1 MENLIT
7 FAPYVIIGVV
17 IVAILIDLMGKIR
30 VKQGAYLVN
39 DLRNDYQRWDSTD
52 LKVAAYIAMFVEDEI
67 RLNNYFQNVVY
78 AILKRSP
85 RAIDE
90 KIRRINTIGSDKSDA
105 SSKDEDT
112 AYLIAQFSEQQAKK
126 EFVSDLYVSGA
137 SAKQIAVVLE
147 FLQ

>member
-1 MENLIT
+1 M
-7 FAPYVIIGVV
+7 
-17 IVAILIDLMGKIR
+17 
-30 VKQGAYLVN
+30 
-39 DLRNDYQRWDSTD
+39 RNDYQRWDSTD